1 MVITKKSLSRRTILR
16 GLGATIA
23 LPFLDGMVPAFAAAT
38 ATKAVKRLGAVY
50 VPNGMSMARWLP
62 ATQGALELT
71 PILAPLA
78 PVKDRVVVLGGMAN
92 KQAEPLLNE
101 GDGDH
106 SRSQAAFLTGA
117 HAMKA
122 TGAKSFLQ
130 AGISMDQIAAHELGK
145 QTQLA
150 SLELSLEANDLVGQ
164 CEDGYGC
171 AYSATLAWRDANTPL
186 PMETNPRA
194 VFEHLFGATGSTE
207 REVRLRAMRSDKSIL
222 DSVTEELTGLQR
234 LLGRGDR
241 SKLSGYLDSVRDIE
255 RRIQIAES
263 QSDRE
268 LPEVAQPA
276 GIPASFEEY
285 MNLMFDLML
294 VAYQTDLTRVST
306 FLVGREKSVRTYPE
320 IGIPEPHH
328 PVSHHQGREELLVKL
343 AKINTYHMQAFAR
356 FLAKLKATPDGDGSL
371 LDHSMI
377 IYGAGMSNSN
387 AHLHTN
393 LPIILA
399 GGGGGA
405 VKGDRY
411 VRLPEETPLANL
423 HVTVLEKMGIPVEH
437 LGNSTGDVQILS
449 EV

>member
-1 MVITKKSLSRRTILR
+1 V
-16 GLGATIA
+16 
-23 LPFLDGMVPAFAAAT
+23 
-38 ATKAVKRLGAVY
+38 
-50 VPNGMSMARWLP
+50 
-62 ATQGALELT
+62 
-71 PILAPLA
+71 
-78 PVKDRVVVLGGMAN
+78 
-92 KQAEPLLNE
+92 
-101 GDGDH
+101 
-106 SRSQAAFLTGA
+106 
-117 HAMKA
+117 
-122 TGAKSFLQ
+122 
-130 AGISMDQIAAHELGK
+130 
-145 QTQLA
+145 
-150 SLELSLEANDLVGQ
+150 
-164 CEDGYGC
+164 
-171 AYSATLAWRDANTPL
+171 
-186 PMETNPRA
+186 ETNPCV

-356 FLAKLKATPDGDGSL
+356 FLSKLKATPDGDGSL